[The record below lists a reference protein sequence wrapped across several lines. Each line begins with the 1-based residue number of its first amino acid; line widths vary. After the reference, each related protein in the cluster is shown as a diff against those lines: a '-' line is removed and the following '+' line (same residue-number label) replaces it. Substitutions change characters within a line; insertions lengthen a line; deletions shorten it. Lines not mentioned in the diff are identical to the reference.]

1 MRAVPA
7 GVRSTRPR
15 FPALVFAAAL
25 VILVAPRLAAAEPT
39 VPCEAAEDDVV
50 EIDGMVDDWTGVK
63 PTRGGGVDKDASF
76 DLRCLVTATTA
87 WLVVDV
93 RDERVT
99 RGSKADDHVTISL
112 GTGKPLVLT
121 LYPGVDRQAPKRTLG
136 GKAVPKWLVIEDSLQ
151 PAGWSVELAVPLA
164 KLPGWSASAAGVAL
178 AATLA
183 DGDIPRGTTI
193 EHTVEWRGALAF
205 AGKAD
210 LLTGFLA
217 AARLPASAVTLDVQ
231 AELDPTVAGKE
242 RVVVAGDRVALLTD
256 QFAFVQLPVARA
268 LDVLKVEL
276 IDLRGDGSRVIAARL
291 RQRGGGAVRDV
302 LMLWGASRG
311 QLEPLGAVELGV
323 ERGAQRLVSTW
334 KLAAGKPW
342 AKRTGGA
349 RKVIEVR
356 AQPAEGWDED
366 SYQEAIA
373 HDAESI
379 HLPWDDDR
387 IGGVLWLGASGRL
400 ESAPIKR

>member
-1 MRAVPA
+1 MRVVPA
-7 GVRSTRPR
+7 VLTLAVLTPVLGAV
-15 FPALVFAAAL
+15 
-25 VILVAPRLAAAEPT
+25 RLAAAEPT
-39 VPCEAAEDDVV
+39 VPCEVAEDDVIDV
-50 EIDGMVDDWTGVK
+50 DGMVDDWAGVK
-63 PTRGGGVDKDASF
+63 PTRAGGTDKDASF

-121 LYPGVDRQAPKRTLG
+121 LYPGVDRHAPKRTLA
-136 GKAVPKWLVIEDSLQ
+136 GKGVPKWLTIEDSLQ
-151 PAGWSVELAVPLA
+151 PAGWSVELAVPLV
-164 KLPGWSASAAGVAL
+164 KVPGWSASAATLAL

-193 EHTVEWRGALAF
+193 EHTVDWRGALAF
-205 AGKAD
+205 AGKGD

-217 AARLPASAVTLDVQ
+217 AARLPASSVTLDAQ
-231 AELDPTVAGKE
+231 ADVDPTVPGKE

-276 IDLRGDGSRVIAARL
+276 IDLRGDGSRVIAARV
-291 RQRGGGAVRDV
+291 RQRDGASVRDV

-311 QLEPLGAVELGV
+311 QLEPLGAVEIGK
-323 ERGAQRLVSTW
+323 ENGARRLVSTW

-342 AKRTGGA
+342 AKQTGGA

-356 AQPAEGWDED
+356 AQPADGWDED
-366 SYQEAIA
+366 SFQEPTAR
-373 HDAESI
+373 DAEPI
-379 HLPWDDDR
+379 HVPWDDDR
-387 IGGVLWLGASGRL
+387 IGGVLWLGAGGRL

>member
-1 MRAVPA
+1 MRAAPA
-7 GVRSTRPR
+7 VLTAA
-15 FPALVFAAAL
+15 FLVL
-25 VILVAPRLAAAEPT
+25 SPRLAGAEPM
-39 VPCEAAEDDVV
+39 VPCEAAEDDAIDV
-50 EIDGMVDDWTGVK
+50 DGMVDDWTGVK
-63 PTRGGGVDKDASF
+63 PTRAGGTDKDASF
-76 DLRCLVTATTA
+76 DLRCLVTASTA

-112 GTGKPLVLT
+112 GAGKPLVLT

-136 GKAVPKWLVIEDSLQ
+136 GKAVPKWLAIEDSLQ

-164 KLPGWSASAAGVAL
+164 KVPGWSPSAAAIPL

-193 EHTVEWRGALAF
+193 EHTVDWRGALGF

-210 LLTGFLA
+210 LLAGFLSA
-217 AARLPASAVTLDVQ
+217 AKLPASAVTLDVQ
-231 AELDPTVAGKE
+231 ADVDPTLPGKE
-242 RVVVAGDRVALLTD
+242 RVVVAADRVALLTD

-276 IDLRGDGSRVIAARL
+276 VDLRGDGSRVIAARL
-291 RQRGGGAVRDV
+291 RQRGGGSVRDV

-334 KLAAGKPW
+334 KLVAGKPW
-342 AKRTGGA
+342 TKQTRGA

-366 SYQEAIA
+366 SYREPTAS
-373 HDAESI
+373 DAEPI
-379 HLPWDDDR
+379 HVPWDDDR

-400 ESAPIKR
+400 EAAPIKR